1 MLAAALTIWLMFSLW
16 MIAPF
21 IRAPGAI
28 ATTAMALAVAELV
41 ALLVWSYSDTCE
53 GAACTGLAQ
62 AAGAAARTDI
72 PILAALFVVLAL
84 VRLRAARALTPVRP
98 RRAARRSAHRPGGGR
113 PRPAAGG
120 TWRGAARR
128 PAPASRCPAGRGRR
142 AAPGSC

>member
-1 MLAAALTIWLMFSLW
+1 MLAAAITLWLMFSLW

-53 GAACTGLAQ
+53 GAACTGFAQ

-84 VRLRAARALTPVRP
+84 VLR
-98 RRAARRSAHRPGGGR
+98 
-113 PRPAAGG
+113 
-120 TWRGAARR
+120 RR
-128 PAPASRCPAGRGRR
+128 PAR
-142 AAPGSC
+142 